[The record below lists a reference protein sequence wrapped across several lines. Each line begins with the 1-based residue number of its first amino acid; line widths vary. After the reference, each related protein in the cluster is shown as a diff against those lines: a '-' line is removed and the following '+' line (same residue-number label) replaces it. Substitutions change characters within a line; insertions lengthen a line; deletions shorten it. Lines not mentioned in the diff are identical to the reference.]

1 MEVLSEFEAWWA
13 PVVIIFG
20 VLASLDKAFDLY
32 KKYKGLAQAPD
43 KKQDDEILKL
53 RKEVDML
60 KDGFL
65 RVQDALARD
74 LQRFEKIDELSRLNL
89 QGTYA
94 LLKGQLTGDNV
105 PAMQKSMD
113 EIEGYLM
120 KGATNHG
127 SNSN

>member
-13 PVVIIFG
+13 PVVIVFG

-43 KKQDDEILKL
+43 KKQDSQISEL
-53 RKEVDML
+53 RKEVNML
-60 KDGFL
+60 KDGYI

-105 PAMQKSMD
+105 AAMQKSMD

-127 SNSN
+127 SNP